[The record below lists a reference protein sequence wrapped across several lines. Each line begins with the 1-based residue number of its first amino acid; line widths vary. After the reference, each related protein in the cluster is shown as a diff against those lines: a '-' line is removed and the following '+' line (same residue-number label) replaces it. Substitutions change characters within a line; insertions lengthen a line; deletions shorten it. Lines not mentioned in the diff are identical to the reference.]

1 VIPPKDALDLVRAQ
15 LRSELFDRLAGDD
28 YGQSVLVAA
37 IGVLTEVG
45 RRVVE
50 SDAWC
55 EPSVVALRA
64 AATSWP
70 ASLTRDLVERSRAAT
85 SLGTERTLLLEAAE
99 AVLTGMWAREA
110 AQRDARLIGELRTL
124 LAADTALE
132 VTHAGRK
139 T

>member
-1 VIPPKDALDLVRAQ
+1 MISPKDALDRVRAE
-15 LRSELFDRLAGDD
+15 LRSELFHRLEGDD
-28 YGQSVLVAA
+28 YAQSVLVAA

-50 SDAWC
+50 ADAWC

-70 ASLTRDLVERSRAAT
+70 ASLTHDLVARSRAAL
-85 SLGTERTLLLEAAE
+85 SLDAERTLLLEAAE
-99 AVLTGMWAREA
+99 VVLTAMWQREP
-110 AQRDARLIGELRTL
+110 AQRDDALIAELRGL
-124 LAADTALE
+124 LASDTARE
-132 VTHAGRK
+132 VAHAGRK

>member
-1 VIPPKDALDLVRAQ
+1 MISPKDALERVRAQ
-15 LRSELFDRLAGDD
+15 LRSELFHRLDGDD
-28 YGQSVLVAA
+28 YAQSVLVAA

-50 SDAWC
+50 ADAWC

-64 AATSWP
+64 SATSWP
-70 ASLTRDLVERSRAAT
+70 ESLARDLVERSRAAT
-85 SLGTERTLLLEAAE
+85 SLAAERALLLEAAE
-99 AVLTGMWAREA
+99 VVLTAMWERAPAE
-110 AQRDARLIGELRTL
+110 RDAALIAELRGL

-132 VTHAGRK
+132 VAHAGRK